1 VAGYDSQPI
10 KPREVYKV
18 VAFKIKVDKEG
29 SDGDIT
35 IVLIENLVLKQTKD
49 RLSIFKIRENVQ
61 QQ

>member
-1 VAGYDSQPI
+1 VAGYNSQPI
-10 KPREVYKV
+10 NPREVYKV

-29 SDGDIT
+29 SEGDIT

>member
-10 KPREVYKV
+10 NPREVYKV

-29 SDGDIT
+29 SEGDIT
-35 IVLIENLVLKQTKD
+35 IVLIENLALKQTKD